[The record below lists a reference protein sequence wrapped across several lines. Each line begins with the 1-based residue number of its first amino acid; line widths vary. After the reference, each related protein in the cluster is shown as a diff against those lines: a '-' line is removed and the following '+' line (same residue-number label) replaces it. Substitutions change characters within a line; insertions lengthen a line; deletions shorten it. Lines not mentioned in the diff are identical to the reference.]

1 MTDRDKEKL
10 ITNINGLNND
20 SKVDLYYF
28 MKRMNIPHTEN
39 INGQFFLI
47 SDISEAECDTIQNHV
62 SDLLELDKRMTFDST
77 EVTEQSF
84 DQTQYGSC
92 QSNTANLDK
101 PFEINENILYFFEK
115 QKNISKRTISTKYYI
130 SKKKYNKMHI
140 PDNIKTEDCPDL
152 SELVKEEYIL
162 R

>member
-1 MTDRDKEKL
+1 MLDRDKEKL

-28 MKRMNIPHTEN
+28 MRKMNIPHTEN

-47 SDISEAECDTIQNHV
+47 SDISETECNLIQNHV
-62 SDLLELDKRMTFDST
+62 SDLMEFDNRMNFDAT
-77 EVTEQSF
+77 EVAEQSVI
-84 DQTQYGSC
+84 QTQHGSS
-92 QSNTANLDK
+92 QSNTTNLDK
-101 PFEINENILYFFEK
+101 PFEINENILEFFEK
-115 QKNISKRTISTKYYI
+115 QKNTSKRTISTKYYI

-140 PDNIKTEDCPDL
+140 SENIKTEDCPDL